1 MPQREVV
8 LWPTRE
14 NYDRFAEL
22 CDDTVAET
30 FDDFERNA
38 LATMGNL
45 AAQGIILERVSFD
58 PDRMAQWCRANF
70 GAFIVPLQF
79 SFGPNSPKP
88 LRHVL
93 NARRNVPDTLV
104 RGFPAHAGDHFLGN
118 VSVSDASG
126 SHCVAHHC
134 LKASSFEKSDTPCV
148 CPQNSESGLDGL
160 EIGLGGFD
168 SVTEFIALCE

>member
-70 GAFIVPLQF
+70 GKV
-79 SFGPNSPKP
+79 
-88 LRHVL
+88 
-93 NARRNVPDTLV
+93 NAHTRCCY
-104 RGFPAHAGDHFLGN
+104 AA
-118 VSVSDASG
+118 
-126 SHCVAHHC
+126 
-134 LKASSFEKSDTPCV
+134 
-148 CPQNSESGLDGL
+148 
-160 EIGLGGFD
+160 
-168 SVTEFIALCE
+168 FIALVD